1 MQIPKWIKRLVE
13 THPEFFEEDQL
24 GSIYKRIQ
32 DRTKYPLFA
41 TAELSEF
48 LIGADIDPLQYLDF
62 DIPANTFLGVSLLKK
77 DITFNDLV
85 QKLGQSAFE
94 RSNVEQVNT
103 NNVTTLAES
112 CFKSCENLTEITM
125 PKVRDLRAYCFSG
138 CTSLQKVLWGELSDS
153 GYISSQAFAGCSSLK
168 QLEIPEGIYYLGSEI
183 LADSG
188 IETLYLPDTL
198 EDVGSRFL
206 GKTPNLKS
214 VYYGGTVQQ
223 WQSINNIRGFK
234 SSTIVVIHCIDGDY
248 DISPKN
254 Q

>member
-13 THPEFFEEDQL
+13 MHPEYFEEDQL
-24 GSIYKRIQ
+24 GPLYKKIL

-41 TAELSEF
+41 TAELSDF

-62 DIPANTFLGVSLLKK
+62 DIPANTFFGVFLLKK
-77 DITFNDLV
+77 DVTFNDLV

-103 NNVTTLAES
+103 NNVITLTES

-125 PKVRDLRAYCFSG
+125 PKVRSIRAYCFSG
-138 CTSLQKVLWGELSDS
+138 CTSLQKVIWGELSDN
-153 GYISSQAFAGCSSLK
+153 GYISTQAFARCSSLK

-188 IETLYLPDTL
+188 IKTLYLPDTL

-206 GKTPNLKS
+206 GKTPNLKN
-214 VYYGGTVQQ
+214 VYYGGTMQQ
-223 WQSINNIRGFK
+223 WQSINNIRGFT
-234 SSTIVVIHCIDGDY
+234 SSTIRVVHCIDGDY

-254 Q
+254 